1 MDNMNYIIKLIK
13 KALESKD
20 PRVIA
25 ILAAKIINQIAP
37 RDIREFRIFLT
48 ELRDALDLTLEQLT
62 VNEYGDCA

>member
-48 ELRDALDLTLEQLT
+48 ELRDVLDLTLEQLT